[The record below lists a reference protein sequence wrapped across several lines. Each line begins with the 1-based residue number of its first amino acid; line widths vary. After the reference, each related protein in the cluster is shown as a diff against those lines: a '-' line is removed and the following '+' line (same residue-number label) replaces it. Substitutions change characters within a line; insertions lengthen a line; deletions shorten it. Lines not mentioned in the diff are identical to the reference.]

1 VTTPPVEHL
10 AHLPLEAAA
19 RFLGTAVLEERE
31 PLPFTAIDKSSSTAP
46 WPAGPVREL
55 IDEAVRRHAPES
67 RTATDAWLA
76 PRLHA
81 TLRLT
86 RAEAADRGLWNH
98 LAMRVAPDYVFWRH
112 RGRVSRTRTVPSVN
126 RARFTGLHDQ
136 QAFARLWW
144 AAELFRDGPDY
155 RPVVVACGNQ
165 DVLNTVL
172 GMEMIMHRP
181 VAQAILTLVAN
192 GVAKS
197 GREVNALAQAANAAG
212 STLVYEA
219 LAPDSRQDPATYV
232 DWTDDHG
239 FLPFDSLPE
248 GPDDGEVPGASVETL
263 VELFTRLFAEAPIRG
278 RTVDS

>member
-1 VTTPPVEHL
+1 M
-10 AHLPLEAAA
+10 EAAA
-19 RFLGTAVLEERE
+19 RLLGIAVLEERE
-31 PLPFTAIDKSSSTAP
+31 PLPFAAIDRLSSTTP
-46 WPAGPVREL
+46 RPAGPVREL
-55 IDEAVRRHAPES
+55 IDEAVRRHPPES
-67 RTATDAWLA
+67 RTAADAWLA

-81 TLRLT
+81 SLRLT

-112 RGRVSRTRTVPSVN
+112 RGRASRTVPSVN
-126 RARFTGLHDQ
+126 RARFTGLYDQ
-136 QAFARLWW
+136 QTFARLWW

-172 GMEMIMHRP
+172 GMGMIMHRP
-181 VAQAILTLVAN
+181 VAQAILTLVAD

-219 LAPDSRQDPATYV
+219 LAPDSRQDPARYV
-232 DWTDDHG
+232 DWADDHG
-239 FLPFDSLPE
+239 FLPYDSLPE
-248 GPDDGEVPGASVETL
+248 GPDDGEVPRASVDTL